1 MTEKL
6 EGWLPSPTEEPT
18 MHAMPVEEDHGAQGI
33 CQHVRRA
40 ADLLGKRWS
49 TQIVLALLDGKARFS
64 ELKEAVA
71 PISDTLL
78 SERLKELEADG
89 IIRRDVTPSTPVL
102 IEYRLTDQG
111 RDLERVMV
119 ELRSWAER
127 WAEEPVAT

>member
-1 MTEKL
+1 MDMMQL
-6 EGWLPSPTEEPT
+6 D
-18 MHAMPVEEDHGAQGI
+18 EDHEAQGI

-102 IEYRLTDQG
+102 IEYHLTDQG
-111 RDLERVMV
+111 RDLEKVMV
-119 ELRSWAER
+119 ELRRWAER
-127 WAEEPVAT
+127 WAEAPVTT

>member
-1 MTEKL
+1 MEQH
-6 EGWLPSPTEEPT
+6 EET
-18 MHAMPVEEDHGAQGI
+18 GI

-40 ADLLGKRWS
+40 TDLLGKRWS

-64 ELKEAVA
+64 ELREAVA

-102 IEYRLTDQG
+102 IEYRLTEQG
-111 RDLERVMV
+111 RDLEKVMV
-119 ELRSWAER
+119 ELRRWAER
-127 WAEEPVAT
+127 WAEEPVGT

>member
-1 MTEKL
+1 MDVMQAEQ
-6 EGWLPSPTEEPT
+6 
-18 MHAMPVEEDHGAQGI
+18 DHEAQGI

-40 ADLLGKRWS
+40 ADLPGKRWS
-49 TQIVLALLDGKARFS
+49 TQIVLAMLDGQTRFS

-78 SERLKELEADG
+78 SERLKALEADG

-102 IEYRLTDQG
+102 IEYHLTDQG

-119 ELRSWAER
+119 ELRGWAER
-127 WAEEPVAT
+127 WAQEPAASGRP

>member
-1 MTEKL
+1 MQADEQH
-6 EGWLPSPTEEPT
+6 EET
-18 MHAMPVEEDHGAQGI
+18 GI

-64 ELKEAVA
+64 ELSEAVA

-119 ELRSWAER
+119 ELRAWAER
-127 WAEEPVAT
+127 WAEEPVAPARS

>member
-1 MTEKL
+1 ME
-6 EGWLPSPTEEPT
+6 LPSPAEEPT
-18 MHAMPVEEDHGAQGI
+18 MHIMQAGEDHDAQPI

-40 ADLLGKRWS
+40 ANLLGKRWS

-64 ELKEAVA
+64 ELKEAVS

-102 IEYRLTDQG
+102 IEYHLTDRG

-127 WAEEPVAT
+127 WAAEPVAP

>member
-1 MTEKL
+1 MEAEL
-6 EGWLPSPTEEPT
+6 EHDEP
-18 MHAMPVEEDHGAQGI
+18 GI

-64 ELKEAVA
+64 ELRDAVA

-102 IEYRLTDQG
+102 IEYHLTEQG
-111 RDLERVMV
+111 RDLERVMA
-119 ELRSWAER
+119 ELRGWAER
-127 WAEEPVAT
+127 WAEVPVSS

>member
-1 MTEKL
+1 MDGMREA
-6 EGWLPSPTEEPT
+6 EAHEE
-18 MHAMPVEEDHGAQGI
+18 QGI

-49 TQIVLALLDGKARFS
+49 TQIVLALFDGKARFS
-64 ELKEAVA
+64 ELREAVA

-102 IEYRLTDQG
+102 IEYHLTDRG
-111 RDLERVMV
+111 RDLERVMT
-119 ELRSWAER
+119 ELRIWAER
-127 WAEEPVAT
+127 WADAPAGR

>member
-1 MTEKL
+1 MKPRLAAIAAVLAAAGAAAGASLYSTTVCGCL
-6 EGWLPSPTEEPT
+6 SP
-18 MHAMPVEEDHGAQGI
+18 AQ
-33 CQHVRRA
+33 
-40 ADLLGKRWS
+40 DLLGKRWS
-49 TQIVLALLDGKARFS
+49 TQIVLALLDGKTRFS

-127 WAEEPVAT
+127 WAEEPAPTP